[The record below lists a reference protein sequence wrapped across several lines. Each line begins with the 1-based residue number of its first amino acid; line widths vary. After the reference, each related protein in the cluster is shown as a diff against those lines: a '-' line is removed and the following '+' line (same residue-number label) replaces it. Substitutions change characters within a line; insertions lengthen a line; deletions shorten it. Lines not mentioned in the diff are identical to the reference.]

1 MTGTN
6 STDAGTLNRLESR
19 IGYRFNDRAL
29 LEQAL
34 THKSHSRHH
43 YERLEFLGDAVL
55 GYVIAETLYTDH
67 PELAEDAL
75 TLVRAQLVRRDTLS
89 AIAGDLGL
97 GEFLKLGTGERKSGG
112 RQRASILAD
121 AVEAVIGAVSL
132 DGGIEAAVA
141 LVQRLYGNHL
151 KAVDSENVSKDAK
164 TALQELLQGRSLAL
178 PAYEVVA
185 TAGSEHK
192 RIFTVSCRVED
203 LGVQTTGSGSSRRA
217 AEQAAAEAMVEQL
230 GSDDHE

>member
-6 STDAGTLNRLESR
+6 SNDAQALNGLESR

-34 THKSHSRHH
+34 THKSHSSHH
-43 YERLEFLGDAVL
+43 NERLEFLGDAVL
-55 GYVIAETLYTDH
+55 GYVIAETLYIAH

-89 AIAGDLGL
+89 SIAGELDLGN
-97 GEFLKLGTGERKSGG
+97 FLKLGAGERKSGG

-121 AVEAVIGAVSL
+121 TVEALIGAVSL

-141 LVQRLYGNHL
+141 LVQRLYGAHL
-151 KAVDSENVSKDAK
+151 QAVDSENVSKDAK

-178 PAYEVVA
+178 PVYEVVA
-185 TAGSEHK
+185 TAGSEH
-192 RIFTVSCRVED
+192 RRTFTVSCRVED
-203 LGVQTTGSGSSRRA
+203 LGLETTGSGSSRRA
-217 AEQAAAEAMVEQL
+217 AEQTAAEAMIEQL
-230 GSDDHE
+230 DTRDHE